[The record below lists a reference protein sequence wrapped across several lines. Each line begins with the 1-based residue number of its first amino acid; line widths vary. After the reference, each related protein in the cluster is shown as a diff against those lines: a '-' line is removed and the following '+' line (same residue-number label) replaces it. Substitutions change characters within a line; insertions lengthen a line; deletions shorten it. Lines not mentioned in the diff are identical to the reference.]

1 MRRDGGATNMK
12 EFIFHKSYQS
22 NIKLRRGFNKLV
34 EKTFC
39 LNFENWYQ
47 HGYWKDQFN
56 QYTLFDGEEA
66 VSNVSAYTMD
76 FDWNGT
82 KKHVVQLGGV
92 ATDEQYRKQGLNR
105 KVLEAAIKDYENKVD
120 DILLLANH
128 TVVDFYPKFG
138 FHRCR
143 QWQCSKDVY
152 IATESSVVPVSM
164 SKKQNWKDIEEA
176 IMKSVSNSALEMK
189 RNPELIMFY
198 LTQYMQENVYY
209 IEKLNTYVVA
219 EIEEN
224 ELTLSQVFAPEVI
237 DLDKVYEAFGK
248 EIKHVKLE
256 FTPLNPESYVQT
268 EILDPDDNLFVMGKD
283 VELFEKQKVMIP
295 ILAHT

>member
-1 MRRDGGATNMK
+1 MEK
-12 EFIFHKSYQS
+12 FLFHKNYQE
-22 NIKLRRGFNKLV
+22 NEKLRNGFNRLM

-47 HGYWKDQFN
+47 NGYWKDQFN
-56 QYTLFDGEEA
+56 QYTLFEGEEA

-128 TVVDFYPKFG
+128 TVVEFYPKFG
-138 FHRCR
+138 FQRCR
-143 QWQCSKDVY
+143 QWQCSKEVN
-152 IATESSVVPVSM
+152 ITTESTVVPVPM
-164 SKKQNWKDIEEA
+164 TERAHWKDIEEA
-176 IMKSVSNSALEMK
+176 LMRSASNSALELK

-198 LTQYMQENVYY
+198 LTEFMQNNVYY
-209 IEKLNTYVVA
+209 IKSLNTYVVA

-248 EIKHVKLE
+248 EIKHVTLE
-256 FTPLNPESYVQT
+256 FTPLNSESYVQT
-268 EILDPDDNLFVMGKD
+268 EILNPDDNLFVMGKD
-283 VELFEKQKVMIP
+283 VEMFEKQKIMIP
-295 ILAHT
+295 VLAHT